1 MAEPYPAETNASGE
15 ITSFIALP
23 TVFTPPSSCSTV
35 FRLNGFSIVA
45 YDPGFGIDVD
55 TRVRCAPAAVTTWW
69 EQRRL
74 GVYNGDG
81 HTAMSIGPLT
91 CPYQWSTVASYVKD
105 EVSTLAMCCPP
116 DYTLTN
122 TNGHAGSLVGD
133 CRSNVLTGAVLTFA
147 SSNVSEGRWRMN
159 STTVEWESFIGA
171 IAVVG
176 WNTLPGATGAPSSL
190 SATATTNLSPPAETN
205 TDASALPRQ
214 TTPTEPTPTILP
226 STPTE
231 IPTSINQG
239 IPLSTTI
246 GIGVGVGVGVIAIFL
261 VAFLLWR
268 RRRRQLRSSEEPP
281 AFDARAPIPY
291 EPDKYAYQSYYHE
304 LYGHQDGRPAGM
316 AEMPVPQYV
325 AELDA
330 RYPRVI

>member
-116 DYTLTN
+116 
-122 TNGHAGSLVGD
+122 
-133 CRSNVLTGAVLTFA
+133 
-147 SSNVSEGRWRMN
+147 
-159 STTVEWESFIGA
+159 
-171 IAVVG
+171 
-176 WNTLPGATGAPSSL
+176 
-190 SATATTNLSPPAETN
+190 
-205 TDASALPRQ
+205 
-214 TTPTEPTPTILP
+214 
-226 STPTE
+226 
-231 IPTSINQG
+231 
-239 IPLSTTI
+239 
-246 GIGVGVGVGVIAIFL
+246 
-261 VAFLLWR
+261 
-268 RRRRQLRSSEEPP
+268 
-281 AFDARAPIPY
+281 
-291 EPDKYAYQSYYHE
+291 
-304 LYGHQDGRPAGM
+304 
-316 AEMPVPQYV
+316 
-325 AELDA
+325 
-330 RYPRVI
+330 